1 MEQRSEPCESG
12 DRYRQLVELSPNA
25 IVVHREGNVVFA
37 NTAAVKLAGARN
49 AAEVLGKPV
58 MEFIHPDSQQ
68 AAVERIRKAQKTEA
82 NSLGAEEFL
91 AANGSTYEIV
101 SQPVVFDG
109 EPAMYV
115 IFRDASERKRTENE
129 LHLLRVAVDASSEAI
144 FLTDLEGTITFVN
157 PEFTR
162 LYGYRA
168 GEVVGK
174 TTPRVL
180 KSGKMAPEDYRL
192 YWQALLNKEAVKG
205 ELINRTKDGRSIT
218 VEGSAN
224 AVLDD
229 RGAIVGFLAVQR
241 DVSERKVME
250 AKLVDVSTHDVLTGL
265 YNRRFFEEEMARLQR
280 GRQFPVS
287 IIMADLNRLKETN
300 DREGHAAG
308 DALIQRAA
316 QVITSAF
323 RAEGIIARIGGDEVA
338 ILLPGIDA
346 AAAEQSVRRVQVA
359 LDKHNATQSGTPLSI
374 AFGVSTAAQGAS
386 LGDTLIE
393 ADALMYVDK
402 GRMGVQSLGAFRP
415 DPAWQAPA
423 REPEYWSFARASF
436 SRARNEF
443 R

>member
-1 MEQRSEPCESG
+1 MDQPENLRESG

-25 IVVHREGNVVFA
+25 IVVHREGKVVFA
-37 NTAAVKLAGARN
+37 NTAAVTLVGARN

-58 MEFIHPDSQQ
+58 MDFIHPDSQQ
-68 AAVERIRKAQKTEA
+68 AAVERIRSAQKTEA
-82 NSLGAEEFL
+82 SSLGAEEFL

-109 EPAMYV
+109 EPAMYA
-115 IFRDASERKRTENE
+115 IFRDVSERKRTESE
-129 LHLLRVAVDASSEAI
+129 LHLLRVAVNASSEAI

-162 LYGYRA
+162 LYGYSA
-168 GEVVGK
+168 DEVVGK

-192 YWQALLNKEAVKG
+192 YWQALLGKEAVRG
-205 ELINRTKDGRSIT
+205 ELVNRTKDGRSIT

-229 RGAIVGFLAVQR
+229 RDAIVGFLAVQR

-265 YNRRFFEEEMARLQR
+265 YNRRFFEEEMSRLQR

-323 RAEGIIARIGGDEVA
+323 RAEDIIARIGGDEVA

-402 GRMGVQSLGAFRP
+402 G
-415 DPAWQAPA
+415 
-423 REPEYWSFARASF
+423 
-436 SRARNEF
+436 SR
-443 R
+443 